1 MRATSR
7 ATDQYRAR
15 VWVPRR
21 LAEKIFSVAK
31 AIRLIFLLFF
41 YFSSFSSA
49 IWGFR
54 RERKPDISAVLVH
67 VSKLSNFF
75 REVPCD
81 FNNSEESAA
90 FSNTCAN
97 YCVLQDACD
106 DLSSDIRM
114 YVNVVIS
121 KFVIRLM
128 KY

>member
-7 ATDQYRAR
+7 ATDRYRAR
-15 VWVPRR
+15 VWVPQR
-21 LAEKIFSVAK
+21 LAEKILSVAK
-31 AIRLIFLLFF
+31 AILLIFLFF
-41 YFSSFSSA
+41 FFSA
-49 IWGFR
+49 IWGFP

-67 VSKLSNFF
+67 VSKLSFFF

-81 FNNSEESAA
+81 FNNFENSAP

-114 YVNVVIS
+114 YGNVVIS